1 MLYVLLNWFYIFMTT
16 LITGYGIL
24 YALKKAFG
32 WTPRRL
38 HTCIMAGLVALTAYA
53 QWFSL
58 IYRVNLEAN
67 LILIAA
73 DAVIFFLVR
82 KSLWQFLKNA
92 WNDMGRGKKIGIVLL
107 ILVCAYFTS
116 RGSYISD
123 TNLYHA
129 QCIRWLEEY
138 GILKGLANIQS
149 RAAYNSSAFCLS
161 ALYSMKY
168 VFGQSMH
175 ALQGFMALLLGGL
188 CLDIGTLWK
197 RKKPVLSDFVRL
209 GAIYYLTLLHREIM
223 SPSSD
228 FAVMI
233 TLFYII
239 IVWLD
244 LLERK
249 EASTVPYALLCV
261 AGVYAVTLKLTS
273 GLILILLIKPV
284 VMLVREKKGKEILTY
299 LSLGVLVIAPYLI
312 RNVVISGWLIYPMTA
327 LDLFDVD
334 WKVPAELV
342 NADSFQIR
350 SWGKGIHE
358 YGLYEAGPSKWWPN
372 WFRTT
377 LSSTEKI
384 LILADMAA
392 LPVFVFML
400 TRQAKEKSAEK
411 WDKLLVM
418 AMAAA
423 SFLFWQFSA
432 PLARYGYVYILS
444 LVLLVFGELYIELW
458 KKKKNTLL
466 LVIVGVFFLWKGTTL
481 LQGIWSQ
488 RVLPYYIAQADY
500 DNNEGEEDVR
510 EHQVNGV
517 MFYYN
522 VSGYH
527 KLPGGGSMFTM
538 RSDKLEDGF
547 RYEYHDWKEIY
558 GEME

>member
-1 MLYVLLNWFYIFMTT
+1 MLFILLNWLYIFITT
-16 LITGYGIL
+16 LVTGYGIL

-32 WTPRRL
+32 WTPRRI
-38 HTCIMAGLVALTAYA
+38 HSCIMAGMVALTAYA

-58 IYRVNLEAN
+58 VYRVNLEAN

-73 DAVIFFLVR
+73 DAVILFAVR
-82 KSLWQFLKNA
+82 KSLPQFLKNTLH
-92 WNDMGRGKKIGIVLL
+92 DMGREKKIGIAIL
-107 ILVCAYFTS
+107 IVVCAYFTS

-175 ALQGFMALLLGGL
+175 AVQGFMALLLGCL
-188 CLDIGTLWK
+188 CLDIGGLFK

-244 LLERK
+244 LLERR
-249 EASTVPYALLCV
+249 EASAVPYSLLCV

-284 VMLVREKKGKEILTY
+284 VMLIREKKGKEILTC
-299 LSLGVLVIAPYLI
+299 LFLGLMVIAPYLI
-312 RNVVISGWLIYPMTA
+312 RNVVISGWLIYPLTA

-334 WKVPAELV
+334 WKVPAVLV

-350 SWGKGIHE
+350 TWGKGIHAYE
-358 YGLYEAGPSKWWPN
+358 LYGGPSKWWPN
-372 WFRTT
+372 WFMTT

-384 LILADMAA
+384 LIMADLAA
-392 LPVFVFML
+392 LPVFIFLLVS
-400 TRQAKEKSAEK
+400 QIKEKSAEK
-411 WDKLLVM
+411 RDKLLV
-418 AMAAA
+418 AATAAA

-432 PLARYGYVYILS
+432 PLARYGYAYILS
-444 LVLLVFGELYIELW
+444 LALLVFGELYIELW
-458 KKKKNTLL
+458 KNRKNTVLF
-466 LVIVGVFFLWKGTTL
+466 VICGLFILWKGAAL
-481 LQGIWSQ
+481 VQGIWSQ

-500 DNNEGEEDVR
+500 DNNEGGEDVR

-517 MFYYN
+517 TFYYN

-547 RYEYHDWKEIY
+547 RYEDHDWKEIF
-558 GEME
+558 GEIE

>member
-1 MLYVLLNWFYIFMTT
+1 MLFILLNWLYIFITT
-16 LITGYGIL
+16 MITGYGIL
-24 YALKKAFG
+24 YVIRKAFG
-32 WTPRRL
+32 WTPRRM
-38 HTCIMAGLVALTAYA
+38 HTCVMAGFVALTAYA

-58 IYRVNLEAN
+58 FYRVNLEAN
-67 LILIAA
+67 LILAAA
-73 DAVIFFLVR
+73 DIIIFVIVR
-82 KSLWQFLKNA
+82 KPFLQFLKNCLHE
-92 WNDMGRGKKIGIVLL
+92 MSRGKKAGILLL

-175 ALQGFMALLLGGL
+175 ALQGFMALLLGSI
-188 CLDIGTLWK
+188 CLDIGGLFK
-197 RKKPVLSDFVRL
+197 RKKPLLSDFMRL

-244 LLERK
+244 LLEQK
-249 EASTVPYALLCV
+249 EASTVPYSLLCV
-261 AGVYAVTLKLTS
+261 AGVYTVTLKLTA

-284 VMLVREKKGKEILTY
+284 VMLVREKKGKEILTW
-299 LSLGVLVIAPYLI
+299 LLLGLIVIAPYLA
-312 RNVVISGWLIYPMTA
+312 RNVVISGWLIYPLTA

-342 NADSFQIR
+342 DADAFQIKT
-350 SWGKGIHE
+350 WGKGIHE
-358 YGLYEAGPSKWWPN
+358 YELYGGPATWWPN
-372 WFRTT
+372 WFMTT
-377 LSSTEKI
+377 LTSTEKL
-384 LILADMAA
+384 LILADAAA
-392 LPVFVFML
+392 LLLLIVML
-400 TRQAKEKSAEK
+400 AGEAKRKNQAER
-411 WDKLLVM
+411 DKLLVM
-418 AMAAA
+418 IMAAA

-432 PLARYGYVYILS
+432 PLVRYGYAYVLS
-444 LVLLVFGELYIELW
+444 LALLVFGEAYLQLW
-458 KKKKNTLL
+458 KNRKHTVL
-466 LVIVGVFFLWKGTTL
+466 LVIFGIFFIWKGTLL

-488 RVLPYYIAQADY
+488 RSLPYYVAQVDY
-500 DNNEGEEDVR
+500 DNNEGGEDVR

-517 MFYYN
+517 TFYYN
-522 VSGYH
+522 VAGYH
-527 KLPGGGSMFTM
+527 RLPGGGSMFTM
-538 RSDKLEDGF
+538 RSDRLEDGF
-547 RYEYHDWKEIY
+547 RYEYHDWKEIF

>member
-1 MLYVLLNWFYIFMTT
+1 MLFILLNWLYIFITT

-24 YALKKAFG
+24 YVIWRAFG
-32 WTPRRL
+32 WAPRRL

-58 IYRVNLEAN
+58 CYRVNLEAN
-67 LILIAA
+67 LILAGA
-73 DAVIFFLVR
+73 DIIIFVLLR
-82 KSLWQFLKNA
+82 KPLGQFLKNCLHE
-92 WNDMGRGKKIGIVLL
+92 MSRGKKAGILLL

-129 QCIRWLEEY
+129 QCIRWLEEF
-138 GILKGLANIQS
+138 GVLKGLANIQS

-175 ALQGFMALLLGGL
+175 AVQGFMALLLGGV
-188 CLDIGTLWK
+188 CLDIGGLFQ
-197 RKKPVLSDFVRL
+197 RKKPLLSDFMRL
-209 GAIYYLTLLHREIM
+209 GTIYYLSLLHREIM

-249 EASTVPYALLCV
+249 EASAVPYSLLCV
-261 AGVYAVTLKLTS
+261 AGVYTVTLKLTA
-273 GLILILLIKPV
+273 GLILVLLVKPV
-284 VMLVREKKGKEILTY
+284 VMLIREKKGKEIAAY
-299 LSLGVLVIAPYLI
+299 LFLGLMVIVPYLI
-312 RNVVISGWLIYPMTA
+312 RNVVISGWLIYPLSA

-342 NADSFQIR
+342 DADAFQIKT
-350 SWGKGIHE
+350 WGKGIHE
-358 YGLYEAGPSKWWPN
+358 YELYGGPATWWPN
-372 WFRTT
+372 WFMTT
-377 LSSTEKI
+377 LTSTEKL
-384 LILADMAA
+384 LILADAAA
-392 LPVFVFML
+392 LLLLAVML
-400 TRQAKEKSAEK
+400 VREVKRKRPGEWE
-411 WDKLLVM
+411 KLLVM
-418 AMAAA
+418 VMAAV

-432 PLARYGYVYILS
+432 PLARYGYAYVLS
-444 LVLLVFGELYIELW
+444 LALLVFGELYLRLW
-458 KKKKNTLL
+458 KQKKHTVL
-466 LVIVGVFFLWKGTTL
+466 LVVFSIFFIWKGTTL

-488 RVLPYYIAQADY
+488 RSLPYYVAQVDY
-500 DNNEGEEDVR
+500 DNNEGGEDVR

-517 MFYYN
+517 TFYYN
-522 VSGYH
+522 VAGYH

-547 RYEYHDWKEIY
+547 CYEYHDWKEIF

>member
-1 MLYVLLNWFYIFMTT
+1 MLFILLNWLYIFITT
-16 LITGYGIL
+16 MITGYGIL
-24 YALKKAFG
+24 YVIRKAFG
-32 WTPRRL
+32 WTPRRM
-38 HTCIMAGLVALTAYA
+38 HTCVMAGFVALTAYA

-58 IYRVNLEAN
+58 FYRVNLEAN
-67 LILIAA
+67 LILAAA
-73 DAVIFFLVR
+73 DIIIFVIVR
-82 KSLWQFLKNA
+82 KPFLQFLKNCLHE
-92 WNDMGRGKKIGIVLL
+92 MSRGKKAGILLL

-168 VFGQSMH
+168 IFGQSMH
-175 ALQGFMALLLGGL
+175 ALQGFMALLLGSI
-188 CLDIGTLWK
+188 CLDIGGLFK
-197 RKKPVLSDFVRL
+197 RKKPLLSDFMRL

-244 LLERK
+244 LLEQK
-249 EASTVPYALLCV
+249 EASTVPYSLLCV
-261 AGVYAVTLKLTS
+261 AGVYTVTLKLTA

-284 VMLVREKKGKEILTY
+284 VMLVREKKGKEILTW
-299 LSLGVLVIAPYLI
+299 LLLGLIVIAPYLA
-312 RNVVISGWLIYPMTA
+312 RNVVISGWLIYPLTA

-342 NADSFQIR
+342 DADAFQIKT
-350 SWGKGIHE
+350 WGKGIHE
-358 YGLYEAGPSKWWPN
+358 YELYGGPATWWPN
-372 WFRTT
+372 WFMTT
-377 LSSTEKI
+377 LTSTEKL
-384 LILADMAA
+384 LILADAAA
-392 LPVFVFML
+392 LLLLIVML
-400 TRQAKEKSAEK
+400 AGEAKRKNQAER
-411 WDKLLVM
+411 DKLLVM
-418 AMAAA
+418 IMAAA

-432 PLARYGYVYILS
+432 PLVRYGYAYVLS
-444 LVLLVFGELYIELW
+444 LALLVFGEAYLQLW
-458 KKKKNTLL
+458 KNRKHTVL
-466 LVIVGVFFLWKGTTL
+466 LVIFGIFFIWKGTLL

-488 RVLPYYIAQADY
+488 RSLPYYVAQVDY
-500 DNNEGEEDVR
+500 DNNEGGEDVR

-517 MFYYN
+517 TFYYN
-522 VSGYH
+522 VAGYH
-527 KLPGGGSMFTM
+527 RLPGGGSMFTM
-538 RSDKLEDGF
+538 RSDRLEDGF
-547 RYEYHDWKEIY
+547 RYEYHDWKEIF

>member
-1 MLYVLLNWFYIFMTT
+1 MLFILLNWLYIFITT
-16 LITGYGIL
+16 MITGYGIL
-24 YALKKAFG
+24 YVIRKAFG
-32 WTPRRL
+32 WTPRRM
-38 HTCIMAGLVALTAYA
+38 HTCVMAGLVALTAYA

-58 IYRVNLEAN
+58 FYRVNLEAN
-67 LILIAA
+67 LILAAA
-73 DAVIFFLVR
+73 DIIIFVIVR
-82 KSLWQFLKNA
+82 KPFLQFLKNCLHE
-92 WNDMGRGKKIGIVLL
+92 MSRGKKAGILLL

-175 ALQGFMALLLGGL
+175 ALQGFMALLLGSI
-188 CLDIGTLWK
+188 CLDIGGLFK
-197 RKKPVLSDFVRL
+197 RKKPFLSDFMRL

-244 LLERK
+244 LLEQK
-249 EASTVPYALLCV
+249 EASTVPYSLLCV
-261 AGVYAVTLKLTS
+261 AGVYTVTLKLTA

-284 VMLVREKKGKEILTY
+284 VMLVREKKGKEILTW
-299 LSLGVLVIAPYLI
+299 LLLGLIVIAPYLA
-312 RNVVISGWLIYPMTA
+312 RNVVISGWLIYPLTA

-342 NADSFQIR
+342 DADAFQIKT
-350 SWGKGIHE
+350 WGKGIHE
-358 YGLYEAGPSKWWPN
+358 YELYGGPATWWPN
-372 WFRTT
+372 WFMTT
-377 LSSTEKI
+377 LTSTEKL
-384 LILADMAA
+384 LILADAAA
-392 LPVFVFML
+392 LLLLIVML
-400 TRQAKEKSAEK
+400 AGEAKRKNQAER
-411 WDKLLVM
+411 DKLLVM
-418 AMAAA
+418 IMAAA

-432 PLARYGYVYILS
+432 PLVRYGYAYVLS
-444 LVLLVFGELYIELW
+444 LALLVFGEAYLQLW
-458 KKKKNTLL
+458 KNRKHTVL
-466 LVIVGVFFLWKGTTL
+466 LVIFGIFFIWKGTLL

-488 RVLPYYIAQADY
+488 RSLPYYVAQVDY
-500 DNNEGEEDVR
+500 DNNEGGEDVR

-517 MFYYN
+517 TFYYN
-522 VSGYH
+522 VAGYH
-527 KLPGGGSMFTM
+527 RLPGGGSMFTM
-538 RSDKLEDGF
+538 RSDRLEDGF
-547 RYEYHDWKEIY
+547 RYEYHDWKEIF

>member
-1 MLYVLLNWFYIFMTT
+1 MLFILLNWLYIFITT
-16 LITGYGIL
+16 MITGYGIL
-24 YALKKAFG
+24 YVIRKAFG
-32 WTPRRL
+32 WTPRCM
-38 HTCIMAGLVALTAYA
+38 HTCVMAGLVALTAYA

-58 IYRVNLEAN
+58 FYRVNLEAN
-67 LILIAA
+67 LILAAA
-73 DAVIFFLVR
+73 DIIIFVIVR
-82 KSLWQFLKNA
+82 KPFLQFLKNCLHE
-92 WNDMGRGKKIGIVLL
+92 MSRGKKAGILLL

-175 ALQGFMALLLGGL
+175 ALQGFMALLLGSI
-188 CLDIGTLWK
+188 CLDIGGLFK
-197 RKKPVLSDFVRL
+197 RKKPLLSDFMRL

-244 LLERK
+244 LLEQK
-249 EASTVPYALLCV
+249 EASTVPYSLLCV
-261 AGVYAVTLKLTS
+261 AGVYTVTLKLTA
-273 GLILILLIKPV
+273 GLILILLIKPI
-284 VMLVREKKGKEILTY
+284 VMLVREKKGKEILTW
-299 LSLGVLVIAPYLI
+299 LLLGLIVIAPYLA
-312 RNVVISGWLIYPMTA
+312 RNVVISGWLIYPLTA

-334 WKVPAELV
+334 WKVPADLV
-342 NADSFQIR
+342 DADAFQITT
-350 SWGKGIHE
+350 WGKGIHE
-358 YGLYEAGPSKWWPN
+358 YELYGGPATWWPN
-372 WFRTT
+372 WFMTT
-377 LSSTEKI
+377 LTSTEKL
-384 LILADMAA
+384 LILADAAA
-392 LPVFVFML
+392 LLLLIVML
-400 TRQAKEKSAEK
+400 AGEAKRKNQAER
-411 WDKLLVM
+411 DKLLVM
-418 AMAAA
+418 IMAAA

-432 PLARYGYVYILS
+432 PLVRYGYAYVLS
-444 LVLLVFGELYIELW
+444 LALLVFGEAYLQLW
-458 KKKKNTLL
+458 KNRKHTVL
-466 LVIVGVFFLWKGTTL
+466 LVIFGIFFIWKGTLL

-488 RVLPYYIAQADY
+488 RSLPYYVAQVDY
-500 DNNEGEEDVR
+500 DNNEGGEDVR

-517 MFYYN
+517 TFYYN
-522 VSGYH
+522 VAGYH
-527 KLPGGGSMFTM
+527 RLPGGGSMFTM
-538 RSDKLEDGF
+538 RSDRLEDGF
-547 RYEYHDWKEIY
+547 RYEYHDWKEIF

>member
-1 MLYVLLNWFYIFMTT
+1 MLFVLLNWLYIFITT

-24 YALKKAFG
+24 YALEKAFG

-38 HTCIMAGLVALTAYA
+38 HTCIMTGLVALTAYA

-58 IYRVNLEAN
+58 VYRVNLEAN
-67 LILIAA
+67 LILIAV
-73 DAVIFFLVR
+73 DVVIFFLVR
-82 KSLWQFLKNA
+82 KSLLQFLKNA
-92 WNDMGRGKKIGIVLL
+92 LRDMGRGKKIGIVVLV
-107 ILVCAYFTS
+107 LVCAYFTS

-138 GILKGLANIQS
+138 GVLKGLANIQS

-175 ALQGFMALLLGGL
+175 ALQGFMALLLGCL
-188 CLDIGTLWK
+188 CLDIGGLVK

-228 FAVMI
+228 LAVMI

-244 LLERK
+244 LLERR
-249 EASTVPYALLCV
+249 EASTVPYSLLCV

-299 LSLGVLVIAPYLI
+299 LFLGLLVIAPYLI
-312 RNVVISGWLIYPMTA
+312 RNVVISGWLIYPLTA

-350 SWGKGIHE
+350 TWGKGIHAYE
-358 YGLYEAGPSKWWPN
+358 LYGGPATWWPN

-377 LSSTEKI
+377 LTSTEKI
-384 LILADMAA
+384 LILADLAA
-392 LPVFVFML
+392 LPVFVFL
-400 TRQAKEKSAEK
+400 LIRQVKEKSAEK
-411 WDKLLVM
+411 WDKLLVI

-432 PLARYGYVYILS
+432 PLARYGYTYILS
-444 LVLLVFGELYIELW
+444 LALLVFGELYIELW
-458 KKKKNTLL
+458 KNKKNTVLFVVFGL
-466 LVIVGVFFLWKGTTL
+466 FFLWKGATL

-500 DNNEGEEDVR
+500 DNNEGGEDVR

-517 MFYYN
+517 TFYYN

-558 GEME
+558 GETE

>member
-1 MLYVLLNWFYIFMTT
+1 MLFILLNWLYIFITT
-16 LITGYGIL
+16 MITGYGIL
-24 YALKKAFG
+24 YVIRKAFG
-32 WTPRRL
+32 WTPRRM
-38 HTCIMAGLVALTAYA
+38 HTCVMAGFVALTAYA

-58 IYRVNLEAN
+58 FYRVNLEAN
-67 LILIAA
+67 LILAAA
-73 DAVIFFLVR
+73 DIIIFVIVR
-82 KSLWQFLKNA
+82 KPFLQFLKNCLHE
-92 WNDMGRGKKIGIVLL
+92 MSRGKKAGILLL

-175 ALQGFMALLLGGL
+175 ALQGFMALLLGSI
-188 CLDIGTLWK
+188 CLDIGGLFK
-197 RKKPVLSDFVRL
+197 RKKPFLSDFMRL

-244 LLERK
+244 LLEQK
-249 EASTVPYALLCV
+249 EASTVPYSLLCV
-261 AGVYAVTLKLTS
+261 AGVYTVTLKLTA

-284 VMLVREKKGKEILTY
+284 VMLVREKKGKEILTW
-299 LSLGVLVIAPYLI
+299 LLLGLIVIAPYLA
-312 RNVVISGWLIYPMTA
+312 RNVVISGWLIYPLTA
-327 LDLFDVD
+327 LDLFNVD

-342 NADSFQIR
+342 DADAFQIKT
-350 SWGKGIHE
+350 WGKGIHE
-358 YGLYEAGPSKWWPN
+358 YELYGGPATWWPN
-372 WFRTT
+372 WFMTT
-377 LSSTEKI
+377 LTSTEKL
-384 LILADMAA
+384 LILADAAA
-392 LPVFVFML
+392 LLLLIVML
-400 TRQAKEKSAEK
+400 AGEAKRKNQAER
-411 WDKLLVM
+411 DKLLVM
-418 AMAAA
+418 LMAAA

-432 PLARYGYVYILS
+432 PLVRYGYAYVLS
-444 LVLLVFGELYIELW
+444 LALLVFGEAYLQLW
-458 KKKKNTLL
+458 KNRKHTVL
-466 LVIVGVFFLWKGTTL
+466 LVIFGIFFIWKGTLL

-488 RVLPYYIAQADY
+488 RSLPYYVAQVDY
-500 DNNEGEEDVR
+500 DNNEGGEDVR

-517 MFYYN
+517 TFYYN
-522 VSGYH
+522 VAGYH
-527 KLPGGGSMFTM
+527 RLPGGGSMFTM
-538 RSDKLEDGF
+538 RSDRLEDGF
-547 RYEYHDWKEIY
+547 RYEYHDWKEIF

>member
-1 MLYVLLNWFYIFMTT
+1 MLFILLNWLYIFITT
-16 LITGYGIL
+16 MITGYGIL
-24 YALKKAFG
+24 YVIRKAFG
-32 WTPRRL
+32 WTPRRM
-38 HTCIMAGLVALTAYA
+38 HTCVMAGFVALTAYA

-58 IYRVNLEAN
+58 FYRVNLEAN
-67 LILIAA
+67 LILAAA
-73 DAVIFFLVR
+73 DIIIFVIVR
-82 KSLWQFLKNA
+82 KPFLQFLKNCLHE
-92 WNDMGRGKKIGIVLL
+92 MSRGKKAGILLL

-175 ALQGFMALLLGGL
+175 ALQGFMALLLGSI
-188 CLDIGTLWK
+188 CLDIGGLFK
-197 RKKPVLSDFVRL
+197 RKKPFLSDFMRL

-244 LLERK
+244 LLEQK
-249 EASTVPYALLCV
+249 EASTVPYSLLCV
-261 AGVYAVTLKLTS
+261 AGVYTVTLKLTA

-284 VMLVREKKGKEILTY
+284 VMLVREKKGKEILTW
-299 LSLGVLVIAPYLI
+299 LLLGLIVIAPYLA
-312 RNVVISGWLIYPMTA
+312 RNVVISGWLIYPLTA

-342 NADSFQIR
+342 DADAFQIKT
-350 SWGKGIHE
+350 WGKGIHE
-358 YGLYEAGPSKWWPN
+358 YELYGGPATWWPN
-372 WFRTT
+372 WFMTT
-377 LSSTEKI
+377 LTSTEKL
-384 LILADMAA
+384 LILADAAA
-392 LPVFVFML
+392 LLLLIVML
-400 TRQAKEKSAEK
+400 AGEAKRKNQAER
-411 WDKLLVM
+411 DKLLVM
-418 AMAAA
+418 IMAAA

-432 PLARYGYVYILS
+432 PLVRYGYAYVLS
-444 LVLLVFGELYIELW
+444 LALLVFGEAYLQLW
-458 KKKKNTLL
+458 KNRKHTVL
-466 LVIVGVFFLWKGTTL
+466 LVIFGIFFIWKGTLL

-488 RVLPYYIAQADY
+488 RSLPYYVAQVDY
-500 DNNEGEEDVR
+500 DNNEGGEDVR

-517 MFYYN
+517 TFYYN
-522 VSGYH
+522 VAGYH
-527 KLPGGGSMFTM
+527 RLPGGGSMFTM
-538 RSDKLEDGF
+538 RSDRLEDGF
-547 RYEYHDWKEIY
+547 RYEYHDWKEIF

>member
-1 MLYVLLNWFYIFMTT
+1 MLFILLNWLYIFITT
-16 LITGYGIL
+16 MITGYGIL
-24 YALKKAFG
+24 YVIRKAFG
-32 WTPRRL
+32 WTPRRM
-38 HTCIMAGLVALTAYA
+38 HTCVMAGLVALTAYA

-58 IYRVNLEAN
+58 FYRVNLEAN
-67 LILIAA
+67 LILAAA
-73 DAVIFFLVR
+73 DIIIFVIVR
-82 KSLWQFLKNA
+82 KPFLQFLKNCLHE
-92 WNDMGRGKKIGIVLL
+92 MSRRKKAGILLL

-175 ALQGFMALLLGGL
+175 ALQGFMALLLGSI
-188 CLDIGTLWK
+188 CLDIGGLFK
-197 RKKPVLSDFVRL
+197 RKKPLLSDFMRL

-244 LLERK
+244 LLEQK
-249 EASTVPYALLCV
+249 EASTVPYSLLCV
-261 AGVYAVTLKLTS
+261 AGVYTVTLKLTA

-284 VMLVREKKGKEILTY
+284 VMLVREKKGKEILTW
-299 LSLGVLVIAPYLI
+299 LLLGLIVIAPYLA
-312 RNVVISGWLIYPMTA
+312 RNVVISGWLIYPLTA

-342 NADSFQIR
+342 DADAFQIKT
-350 SWGKGIHE
+350 WGKGIHE
-358 YGLYEAGPSKWWPN
+358 YELYGGPATWWPN
-372 WFRTT
+372 WFMTT
-377 LSSTEKI
+377 LTSTEKL
-384 LILADMAA
+384 LILADAAA
-392 LPVFVFML
+392 LLLLIVML
-400 TRQAKEKSAEK
+400 AGEAKRKNQAER
-411 WDKLLVM
+411 DKLLVM
-418 AMAAA
+418 IMAAA

-432 PLARYGYVYILS
+432 PLVRYGYAYVLS
-444 LVLLVFGELYIELW
+444 LALLVFGEAYLQLW
-458 KKKKNTLL
+458 KNRKHTVL
-466 LVIVGVFFLWKGTTL
+466 LVIFGIFFIWKGTLL

-488 RVLPYYIAQADY
+488 RSLPYYVAQVDY
-500 DNNEGEEDVR
+500 DNNEGGEDVR

-517 MFYYN
+517 TFYYN
-522 VSGYH
+522 VAGYH
-527 KLPGGGSMFTM
+527 RLPGGGSMFTM
-538 RSDKLEDGF
+538 RSDRLEDGF
-547 RYEYHDWKEIY
+547 RYEYHDWKEIF

>member
-1 MLYVLLNWFYIFMTT
+1 MLFILLNWLYIFITT

-24 YALKKAFG
+24 YVLRKAFG
-32 WTPRRL
+32 WAPR
-38 HTCIMAGLVALTAYA
+38 HIHACIMAGLVALTAYA

-58 IYRVNLEAN
+58 FYRVNLEAN
-67 LILIAA
+67 LILIGL
-73 DAVIFFLVR
+73 DVLILLLLG
-82 KSLWQFLKNA
+82 KPLLQFLKNG
-92 WNDMGRGKKIGIVLL
+92 MKEMSRGKKIGIFLL
-107 ILVCAYFTS
+107 ILACAYFTS

-123 TNLYHA
+123 TDLYHA

-138 GILKGLANIQS
+138 GVLKGLANIQS
-149 RAAYNSSAFCLS
+149 RAAYNSSFFCLS

-175 ALQGFMALLLGGL
+175 AVQGFMALVLGSL
-188 CLDIGTLWK
+188 CLDIGALFR

-233 TLFYII
+233 ALFYIV
-239 IVWLD
+239 IVWLG

-261 AGVYAVTLKLTS
+261 AGVYTVTLKLTA
-273 GLILILLIKPV
+273 GLILVLLIKPAA
-284 VMLVREKKGKEILTY
+284 MLIREKKGKEIAAY
-299 LSLGVLVIAPYLI
+299 LLLGLASIAPYLI
-312 RNVVISGWLIYPMTA
+312 RNVVISGWLIYPLTA

-342 NADSFQIR
+342 DADAFQIKT
-350 SWGKGIHE
+350 WGKGIHE
-358 YGLYEAGPSKWWPN
+358 YELYGGPAKWWPN
-372 WFRTT
+372 WFLTT

-384 LILADMAA
+384 LILMDAAA
-392 LPVFVFML
+392 LL
-400 TRQAKEKSAEK
+400 LLILLLIKQIREKKAGE

-418 AMAAA
+418 AMAAV

-432 PLARYGYVYILS
+432 PLTRYGYVYILS
-444 LVLLVFGELYIELW
+444 LALLVFGELYMRLR
-458 KKKKNTLL
+458 KNRRHTILF
-466 LVIVGVFFLWKGTTL
+466 VVFGIFFIWKGTAL
-481 LQGIWSQ
+481 AQGIWLQ
-488 RVLPYYIAQADY
+488 RALPYYIAQADY
-500 DNNEGEEDVR
+500 DNNENGEDVR
-510 EHQVNGV
+510 EHQINGV
-517 MFYYN
+517 TFYYN

-547 RYEYHDWKEIY
+547 RYEYHDWKEIF
-558 GEME
+558 GEIE